1 MSIFFKVL
9 FGGLLLTA
17 LAGCATFAPRVPPP
31 TLNEIVQMSAA
42 KVPPEVI
49 IQRIRDSGGVY
60 PLSAATFA
68 KLHADGVDD
77 RVLNYMQ
84 VTYLEEI
91 RREEAFR
98 NHHFSPGFWYGG
110 GHGHHRS
117 GGGFFIGF

>member
-1 MSIFFKVL
+1 MSLFFRAL
-9 FGGLLLTA
+9 FLGALLTA
-17 LAGCATFAPRVPPP
+17 LGGCATFAPRVPPP
-31 TLNEIVQMSAA
+31 TLGEIVHMSTA

-84 VTYLEEI
+84 VTYLDEI

-98 NHHFSPGFWYGG
+98 SNHFHPGFWYGG
-110 GHGHHRS
+110 GHGHHS